1 MKKLLLSFLAISMS
15 ALVAQAFSIEALR
28 FHCADDT
35 TKINQILHEAVSNT
49 SLKSAGSLHVV
60 FRRQTA
66 RHSIRGTHSRRRPRV
81 SLYQR
86 RPGSTAPLSSRRLPP
101 LLKPPKQNPR
111 HGMPTHPHSKASA
124 TTPDTST
131 ATPHASTTSAHGL
144 SKTPTAATSRKSRQA
159 FRTANT
165 SQKQSTTCRH
175 TATTTPRSPTAPP
188 LKASGILKPATTA
201 TCIHT

>member
-35 TKINQILHEAVSNT
+35 TRINQILHEAVSNT
-49 SLKSAGSLHVV
+49 SLKSAGSYMSFFADKLLGTPYVAHTLEGD
-60 FRRQTA
+60 REYL
-66 RHSIRGTHSRRRPRV
+66 SINVDQLDCTTFV
-81 SLYQR
+81 E
-86 RPGSTAPLSSRRLPP
+86 TLPP
-101 LLKPPKQNPR
+101 LLKPPKRNPR

-201 TCIHT
+201 ICIHT

>member
-49 SLKSAGSLHVV
+49 SLKSAGSYMSFFADKLLGTPYVAHTLEGD
-60 FRRQTA
+60 REYL
-66 RHSIRGTHSRRRPRV
+66 SINVDQLDCTTFV
-81 SLYQR
+81 ETLAAL
-86 RPGSTAPLSSRRLPP
+86 T
-101 LLKPPKQNPR
+101 
-111 HGMPTHPHSKASA
+111 KASA

-131 ATPHASTTSAHGL
+131 ATPRASTTSAHGL

-165 SQKQSTTCRH
+165 SLKQSTTCRH